1 MSDRLPREFA
11 PGVYQLPVGNGL
23 LRANVYFVR
32 GDAITGGDSESHST
46 SPWTLVDTGVSGCD
60 IEIREAAASLFGPR
74 SAPSGIVITHAHPDH
89 VGSAADLARHWECAV
104 YLHAD
109 EMRMITGDLSHFQ
122 SHSFALDRWLIL
134 PILKRTARKHLDSLI
149 LRDGLHEFA
158 QALNRAD
165 EGKAGHAIPVP
176 GLPDWVAIP
185 TPGHTP
191 GHVALFR
198 ERDRVLLSGDS
209 VVTKAAPL
217 SMVASK
223 RGLLSRSPWY
233 FTWSQKLTKD
243 SLITLAGLE
252 PSVIASGHGLP
263 QEAMNLAA
271 QLRSLASGR

>member
-11 PGVYQLPVGNGL
+11 PGVYQLSVGDGL

-32 GDAITGGDSESHST
+32 GDATAGGDSESHST
-46 SPWTLVDTGVSGCD
+46 SLWTLVDTGVSGCD
-60 IEIREAAASLFGPR
+60 SDIREAAASLFGPR
-74 SAPSGIVITHAHPDH
+74 SAPSSIVITHAHPDH
-89 VGSAADLARHWECAV
+89 VGSAADLARQWQCPV

-122 SHSFALDRWLIL
+122 THSFALDRWLIL
-134 PILKRTARKHLDSLI
+134 PILKRTARKHLDSI
-149 LRDGLHEFA
+149 VSRGGLHEFA
-158 QALNRAD
+158 QALNAS
-165 EGKAGHAIPVP
+165 EAGRSSQTIPVP

-217 SMVASK
+217 SMVAGK

-233 FTWSQKLTKD
+233 FTWSQKLSRD

-252 PSVIASGHGLP
+252 PSVIASGHGFP

-271 QLRSLASGR
+271 QLRSLASGH